1 MLSQHWTSSRRRRSM
16 DAHYGGKDEWMWL
29 EFPSR
34 GIVTWSDHNRL
45 IFVFPHLIIP
55 IFGDADRRPSPIREN
70 AITLSLTPKTRFFE
84 ICNDF
89 LNAKPEVSL
98 TAPNRDHFAQVSLM
112 VLDFLDAIAK
122 AKKLICKSIAQ
133 NLEQDLLTRRLFSFG
148 NGG

>member
-1 MLSQHWTSSRRRRSM
+1 MRLLH
-16 DAHYGGKDEWMWL
+16 
-29 EFPSR
+29 FP
-34 GIVTWSDHNRL
+34 L
-45 IFVFPHLIIP
+45 
-55 IFGDADRRPSPIREN
+55 
-70 AITLSLTPKTRFFE
+70 
-84 ICNDF
+84 
-89 LNAKPEVSL
+89 LNPVSL